1 MDDAIINPIKGKND
15 PDLPDRIIFS
25 PTLQIAG
32 MLLRLSKWKVTRFK
46 RFDIT
51 LLAIL
56 KDRKGELAL
65 VGSGVGAPMACAIL
79 EKVIACGGRKVVM
92 VSCCGSL
99 GNGLKVGDFFI
110 PVSGI
115 SEEGTSRHYING
127 NNIPPPDEKIVELLE
142 RENFA
147 EGLHVKKGSIWTT
160 DAPYRETRDKVRKFK
175 EDGLM
180 AVDMEFT
187 ALCSVAAFRKISF
200 ASLMVV
206 SDELHE
212 YKWNPGFSS
221 KEFKSNLKTGC
232 RIVLD
237 AMESLIYEDSEKVSF

>member
-1 MDDAIINPIKGKND
+1 MDEAIINPVKGKND
-15 PDLPDRIIFS
+15 PDLPERIIFS

-32 MLLRLSKWKVTRFK
+32 ILLRLNKWKVTRFK

-65 VGSGVGAPMACAIL
+65 VGPGVGAPMACAIL
-79 EKVIACGGRKVVM
+79 EKVIACDGKKIVM

-127 NNIPPPDEKIVELLE
+127 NNIPPPDMTIVEALE
-142 RENFA
+142 REFT
-147 EGLHVKKGSIWTT
+147 ERGFKIKKGKIWTT

-175 EDGLM
+175 EDGVM

-212 YKWNPGFSS
+212 HKWNPGFSG
-221 KEFKSNLKTGC
+221 KEFKGSLKTGC

-237 AMESLIYEDSEKVSF
+237 AVENII